1 MKLLSLICLSLLA
14 VGVSGPIV
22 NAEDFRFQ
30 HEHVLGTSLELIVAA
45 PNQSAADKIERRV
58 LHEIDRQAAIF
69 SRYDA
74 QSELMQW
81 QAGQIASADLSAEL
95 VTVLKRA
102 EHWRSVTDGAFDIR
116 CGALTTLWEN
126 SARQGMVPSDQAR
139 QSMLSQLVRPPY
151 QLSNSS
157 QVDRLDTMAISL
169 DGIAKG
175 YILDAV
181 CEMVQREFSSVRDFT
196 INIGGDLRKLG
207 DAPLEI
213 SVVDPRHT
221 AESARPLEK
230 FVATQPIA
238 MATSGDYRRYL
249 EIAGRRYSH
258 IFDPRSGL
266 PVGEVTSASVVAEN
280 AADADALAT
289 ALCVLGPVEGLAVIE
304 NLTATECCLVMQDGR
319 VVHSSG
325 WPLHSQT
332 AAPQML
338 VMLQE
343 EKKQES
349 GLWVD
354 FSLVRPQGGRGYRR
368 PYVAVWLE
376 DTDGFPVKTAV
387 LWMQTEQPGPRWH
400 RDLTRWYRNDRLRQ
414 VVEETELIGTISGAT
429 RGPGNYDAYFDGTD
443 NAGKPLKPGTYTL
456 CLEVAREHG
465 SYQLIREKIEWG
477 EKPIA
482 KKDLKENAEMDK
494 ISYRYVP
501 AKKAEGKTDAS

>member
-1 MKLLSLICLSLLA
+1 MKLLSLICLALLA
-14 VGVSGPIV
+14 AGFSSQLAH
-22 NAEDFRFQ
+22 AEDFRFQ

-45 PNQSAADKIERRV
+45 NSKDEARQVEQRV
-58 LHEIDRQAAIF
+58 LQEINRQAAIF
-69 SRYDA
+69 SCYDA

-81 QAGQIASADLSAEL
+81 QAGKLASEDLSPEL
-95 VTVLKRA
+95 ITVLKRA
-102 EHWRSVTDGAFDIR
+102 EHFRHITRGAFDVR
-116 CGALTTLWEN
+116 SGALTKLWEDV
-126 SARQGMVPSDQAR
+126 AQQGQVPTDKDRQTI
-139 QSMLSQLVRPPY
+139 LSQLVRPPY
-151 QLSNSS
+151 QFSDAN

-169 DGIAKG
+169 DGLAKG

-181 CEMVQREFSSVRDFT
+181 CDVVQNEFTTVSDFT

-213 SVVDPRHT
+213 SVVDPQHT

-230 FVATQPIA
+230 FVATQPMA

-266 PVGEVTSASVVAEN
+266 PAGEVCSASVVAEN
-280 AADADALAT
+280 GMDADALAT
-289 ALCVLGPVEGLAVIE
+289 ALCVLGPVEGVALIE
-304 NLTATECCLVMQDGR
+304 NLKATECCVVTRDGR
-319 VVHSSG
+319 VVRSSG

-332 AAPQML
+332 APAQFL
-338 VMLQE
+338 VMKDE
-343 EKKQES
+343 EKKDDT

-354 FSLVRPQGGRGYRR
+354 FSLIRPQGGRGYRR
-368 PYVAVWLE
+368 PYVAIWLE

-414 VVEETELIGTISGAT
+414 VVEESELIGTISGAT

-443 NAGKPLKPGTYTL
+443 NAGKPLKPGQYTL

-465 SYQLIREKIEWG
+465 TYQLIREKIEWG
-477 EKPIA
+477 DKPIT
-482 KKDLKENAEMDK
+482 KKELKGNVEMDK
-494 ISYRYVP
+494 VSYRFVP
-501 AKKAEGKTDAS
+501 AKTEAKTDAS

>member
-1 MKLLSLICLSLLA
+1 MKLLFLICLSLLA
-14 VGVSGPIV
+14 VVLSSPIA

-30 HEHVLGTSLELIVAA
+30 HEHVLGTSLELMVAA
-45 PNQSAADKIERRV
+45 QDKTEADQIETRV
-58 LHEIDRQAAIF
+58 LQEIDRQAAIF

-74 QSELMQW
+74 KSELMRW
-81 QAGQIASADLSAEL
+81 QAGRLDSADLSAEL
-95 VTVLKRA
+95 VAVLKRA
-102 EHWRSVTDGAFDIR
+102 EHWRSVTQGAFDIR
-116 CGALTTLWEN
+116 SGALTALWQA
-126 SARQGMVPSDQAR
+126 SADQGQVPSDEAR
-139 QSMLSQLVRPPY
+139 QTILSQLARPPY
-151 QLSNSS
+151 QLSGGD
-157 QVDRLDTMAISL
+157 QVNRLDTMDISL

-181 CEMVQREFSSVRDFT
+181 CDVIRHEFRAVSDFT

-213 SVVDPRHT
+213 SVVDPHRP

-230 FVATQPIA
+230 FVATQPLA

-266 PVGEVTSASVVAEN
+266 PTGEVSSASVVAEN

-304 NLTATECCLVMQDGR
+304 NLPATECCLVMRDGR
-319 VVHSSG
+319 IVHSSG

-332 AAPQML
+332 TLPQLL
-338 VMLQE
+338 VMKEE
-343 EKKQES
+343 EKKEDA

-354 FSLVRPQGGRGYRR
+354 FSLVRPKGGRGYRR

-443 NAGKPLKPGTYTL
+443 NAGKPLKDGQYTL

-465 SYQLIREKIEWG
+465 TYQLIREKIEWG
-477 EKPIA
+477 EKPIS
-482 KKDLKENAEMDK
+482 KKDLKDNAEMDK
-494 ISYRYVP
+494 ISYRFVP
-501 AKKAEGKTDAS
+501 AKPEAKTDAS